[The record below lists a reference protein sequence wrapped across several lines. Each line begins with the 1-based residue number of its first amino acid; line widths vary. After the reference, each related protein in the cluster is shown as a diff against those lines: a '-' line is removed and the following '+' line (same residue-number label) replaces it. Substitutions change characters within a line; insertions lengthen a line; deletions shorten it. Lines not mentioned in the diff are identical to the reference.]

1 MQNIAIKIFTTL
13 VVFLNVTIIVAQTG
27 GAVLKQ
33 DSTSTE
39 SLNKNT
45 IVFSGILAHYE
56 DVSKYGDTH
65 NVIGYYQYPVDPGI
79 EILFFRKLKNGISL
93 GTGICYQKGR
103 TMDFI
108 RNQYRFHFAEV
119 SIPILFSSHFDFD
132 KRNGLIITTGVYGGK
147 TIFLKAEGYGKFG
160 GWYEIPDSD
169 IGLYP
174 DYSDDVFFMDIYFGA
189 GYFYSFTQNRIV
201 SITPFVKYRVNTVW
215 LNSFQKELHY
225 GVKLSYSFSY

>member
-1 MQNIAIKIFTTL
+1 MKNKVIKVFIAL
-13 VVFLNVTIIVAQTG
+13 VIFLNVTIVVGQTS
-27 GAVLKQ
+27 GAVQKK
-33 DSTSTE
+33 DSKSTV

-79 EILFFRKLKNGISL
+79 EVLFFRNQKKGVSL

-119 SIPILFSSHFDFD
+119 SIPILFSSHFNFN

-147 TIFLKAEGYGKFG
+147 TIFLKAEGYGKLG

-174 DYSDDVFFMDIYFGA
+174 DYYDDVFFLDIYFGG
-189 GYFYSFTQNRIV
+189 GYSYSLSQK
-201 SITPFVKYRVNTVW
+201 SIISIMPFVKYRVNTVW
-215 LNSFQKELHY
+215 LNSFYKKLHY
-225 GVKLSYSFSY
+225 GVKLSYSINL